1 MPCMSARTTNLVVI
15 HCSATPSGRR
25 IDRGTPGK
33 PGYLNAA
40 QVINSWH
47 AARGFQRT
55 AAARA
60 RLNPELPSI
69 GYHYVI
75 DLDGAVLTGRHL
87 DEPGAHA
94 AGFNAHSVGICLVGG
109 AERTGRYTPA
119 QWTALDRLVV
129 MLTGQLRIPLKP
141 ARRVPRQ
148 VSPGYAMVMG
158 CCGHRD
164 VSPDKNGSGHVEP
177 FEWLKT
183 CPSFDVEAWLA
194 NGRRPL
200 PVHVFTVDA

>member
-1 MPCMSARTTNLVVI
+1 MSSRNTNLIVI

-25 IDRGTPGK
+25 IDHGR
-33 PGYLNAA
+33 LNAA

-47 AARGFQRT
+47 AARGFKRT

-60 RLNPELPSI
+60 RFNPELPSI

-75 DLDGAVLTGRHL
+75 DVDGTVFTGRNL
-87 DEPGAHA
+87 NEAGAHA

-109 AERTGRYTPA
+109 QERSARYTPA
-119 QWTALDRLVV
+119 QWAALASLVRQ
-129 MLTGQLRIPLKP
+129 LTGLLRIPPFP
-141 ARRVPRQ
+141 AKRQ
-148 VSPGYAMVMG
+148 PQKDAPGYAVVMG

-164 VSPDKNGSGHVEP
+164 LSPDKNGNGLTEP

-183 CPSFDVEAWLA
+183 CPGFDVEAWLS
-194 NGRRPL
+194 NGMQPL
-200 PVHVFTVDA
+200 PVHIFAVDA